1 MVTTNKIPY
10 SEYTFTF
17 SRSSGA
23 GGQNVNKVNSRVT
36 LTWDMETSDAYNFAV
51 KKRFREKYK
60 RLIVSGVVVIHSQKH
75 RSQKLN
81 IDECIAKLGTYLNNV
96 LKPEKIRKKTKPTK
110 SSTKKRLDSK
120 SKQSKL
126 KKLRTEKF

>member
-1 MVTTNKIPY
+1 MTNKQRIPY
-10 SEYTFTF
+10 SEYSFTF

-36 LTWDMETSDAYNFAV
+36 MTWDLEVSDACNIAV
-51 KKRFREKYK
+51 KKRFKEKYK
-60 RLIVSGVVVIHSQKH
+60 RFMVNGLVVIHSQKH
-75 RSQKLN
+75 RGQKMN
-81 IDECIAKLGTYLNNV
+81 IDDCIEKLEALILTV
-96 LKPEKIRKKTKPTK
+96 LHPVKMRRKTKPTK

-120 SKQSKL
+120 TKQSRQ

>member
-1 MVTTNKIPY
+1 MVTNNKIPY

-36 LTWDMETSDAYNFAV
+36 LTWDMEASVAYNFAI

-60 RLIVSGVVVIHSQKH
+60 RLIVSGLVVIHSQKH

-81 IDECIAKLGTYLNNV
+81 IDECISKLGTYFSSV
-96 LKPEKIRKKTKPTK
+96 LVAEKIRKKTKPTK
-110 SSTKKRLDSK
+110 SSTRKRLDSK

>member
-1 MVTTNKIPY
+1 MVTKETIPY

-36 LTWDMETSDAYNFAV
+36 LTWDIEASEAYNIAV
-51 KKRFREKYK
+51 KKRFKEKYK
-60 RLIVSGVVVIHSQKH
+60 RLIVSEMVVIHSQKH
-75 RSQKLN
+75 RNQKLN
-81 IDECIAKLGTYLNNV
+81 RDECINKLEAYLSTV
-96 LKPEKIRKKTKPTK
+96 LKPEKVRKKTKPTK
-110 SSTKKRLDSK
+110 SSNKKRLDSK